1 MNIMKINIMDN
12 MITFFFYFNFFFS
25 LSLPEAFDSAWVL
38 CGNTEFMVK
47 IYLEKINLRFHFP
60 LCVIGN
66 FHIGREGSPVAIYT
80 GQILLV

>member
-12 MITFFFYFNFFFS
+12 MITFLIYFNFFFS
-25 LSLPEAFDSAWVL
+25 LSLPEAFDSSWVL

-66 FHIGREGSPVAIYT
+66 FHIGSPVAIYT

>member
-12 MITFFFYFNFFFS
+12 MITFLIYFNFFFS

-66 FHIGREGSPVAIYT
+66 FHIGSPVAIYT